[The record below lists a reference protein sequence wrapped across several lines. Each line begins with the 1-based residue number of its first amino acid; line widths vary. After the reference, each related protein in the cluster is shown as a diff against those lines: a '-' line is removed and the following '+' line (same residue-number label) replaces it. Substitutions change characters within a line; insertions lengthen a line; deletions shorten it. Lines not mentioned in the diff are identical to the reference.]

1 MATLEGAVGGAII
14 GGPVGGVIGGAI
26 GLGIDIFNFFSGD
39 AQKKQQS
46 KIENAYSAATM
57 ELQIKVAQQNKSAL
71 QDFLAKMPGAGEA
84 LTSST
89 GDLQFDQA
97 YKQMLAQFG
106 NVNVIAGMTGR
117 VGAGTSMQAI
127 GKEAEQQVADLVSTT
142 REQSQRQLDIYST
155 TIDTLTPALQA
166 VKDAEAQNTGGL
178 FGHGGFLGIGI
189 G

>member
-1 MATLEGAVGGAII
+1 MAIGELAAVGTAIAPGIGTAIGAA
-14 GGPVGGVIGGAI
+14 V

-46 KIENAYSAATM
+46 KIENAYSAANM
-57 ELQIKVAQQNKSAL
+57 ELQIKVAQQNKSAI
-71 QDFLAKMPGAGEA
+71 QDFLSKMPTAGEA
-84 LTSST
+84 LKTST
-89 GDLQFDQA
+89 GDTEFDQQ

-117 VGAGTSMQAI
+117 VGAGTSMQAV
-127 GKEAEQQVADLVSTT
+127 GKEAEQQVKDLVATT
-142 REQSQRQLDIYST
+142 AEQSRRQLDIYNT

-166 VKDAEAQNTGGL
+166 VKDAEKENTSGL